1 MSAYASA
8 AGRLLAKQPE
18 HKANFSR
25 AQGAVSESK
34 LKRQTRFPTNPEP
47 NWGPKPRHKRV
58 KVGILPTGSVCPIPT
73 ALPPRVLE

>member
-1 MSAYASA
+1 MSAHASA
-8 AGRLLAKQPE
+8 AGKLLAKQPD

-58 KVGILPTGSVCPIPT
+58 KVGDLIAGLVCHTQGP
-73 ALPPRVLE
+73 AFLFAF